1 MDSHTALKL
10 AYLEHGH
17 DDMSA
22 SDRLRLAKR
31 IFQINNHH
39 ADTFLLSDQDIN
51 FLKIFELL
59 DLSNRERDIMFIS
72 TYYHTCYI
80 DYNIT
85 INIMKDC
92 IPQVAVDRLLK
103 MYDVLNKYGVLN
115 FLFSDGKVVS
125 FEEFHKI
132 ING

>member
-1 MDSHTALKL
+1 MDSQTALKL

-17 DDMSA
+17 YDMSGA
-22 SDRLRLAKR
+22 DRLRLAKR
-31 IFQINNHH
+31 IFQINNHR

-51 FLKIFELL
+51 FLKIFEIL
-59 DLSNRERDIMFIS
+59 DLSDRERDIMFIS

-80 DYNIT
+80 DYNIS
-85 INIMKDC
+85 IKIMKEC

-115 FLFSDGKVVS
+115 FLFSDGEVVS